1 MQIDA
6 IIAHLQ
12 MNVEG
17 RTEIEKLTK
26 SLRMLNEE
34 LGRTEKDT
42 LAYQQATK
50 KLSTVQRVA
59 SEHSRTLGKTTD
71 KLGRITDDTSKEFK
85 EYNAQLKRAD
95 KNLTGISTQSTKA
108 GKSITS
114 IGVGAGAAFV
124 AFQALDVVI
133 DQFKDATRVT
143 KEFEVAI
150 DNLSAITGATGKDL
164 EFYEQQA
171 KEIGRTTSLSASQA
185 VEAFKLIGSNKP
197 ELLGNAE
204 ALSQVT
210 KQAVILAEAA
220 KLQLPEAANVV
231 TTSLN
236 QFGASA
242 DDTAKFIDIL
252 ATSQRKGAASIPLI
266 GEALKNAGSSAN
278 AAGLSFEETNVALQA
293 LAQGGIK
300 GAEAGTQLSSLLVK
314 LSTQTDKSVN
324 PSLRSFQEVVNQ
336 LSARNLTLADAT
348 KLVGAE
354 SAKALLTIVKQ
365 KSVVDELSGSLNVQ
379 GAALEQARI
388 NTDNLDG
395 DLKRLNSAFEALQ
408 LQVGKKSNPAIR
420 AFIQFVTR
428 LISNLEPLR
437 KIAGQIGDVFAR
449 LFREVESLLKGF
461 GLSK

>member
-314 LSTQTDKSVN
+314 LSTSLNRRAKTS
-324 PSLRSFQEVVNQ
+324 PICPAILRSGSKLEIRRVTNCIKARIAGFDFLPTCSCNASKALFKRFKSPSKLSVLIRACSSAAPCTFKEPDSSSTTLFCFTMVSNAFA
-336 LSARNLTLADAT
+336 LSAPTNLVASASVKLRADNW
-348 KLVGAE
+348 
-354 SAKALLTIVKQ
+354 LTT
-365 KSVVDELSGSLNVQ
+365 S
-379 GAALEQARI
+379 
-388 NTDNLDG
+388 
-395 DLKRLNSAFEALQ
+395 
-408 LQVGKKSNPAIR
+408 
-420 AFIQFVTR
+420 
-428 LISNLEPLR
+428 
-437 KIAGQIGDVFAR
+437 
-449 LFREVESLLKGF
+449 
-461 GLSK
+461 